1 MRFIKRLFILT
12 LCLLLLEVG
21 YALDVPDFMMVP
33 KSTWVSGFPELN
45 KDDIQTEIAIAAQD
59 ANLGLR
65 LVHLKK
71 SYQATKLASEA
82 LAENGVIESGDILL
96 SFRPAW
102 VDTLAYAHVQL
113 GISHAALAFVVEM
126 DGKKYVH
133 SLESPISYSSFLDS
147 PHQYGDLEAF
157 HIVRPTLTEVEKSNL
172 KRWAKLTMSHPDRF
186 AFFSDYGTPMY
197 KRGLAGVD
205 RPIDQVRLLAK
216 VIKEGGPTFSC
227 YCSEFVWTFLGL
239 RKCSPDEFPSGNL
252 EMFFDPLKG
261 LYQEDPKAG
270 LTQGPDA
277 ALRKSGNPNR
287 PQILTAKVAVDFLD
301 SPSDLQGRMSSGH
314 QAVARANKPKMDLLK
329 RYYGSGEPAGMVS
342 EINQGIIE
350 NFSPTAFL
358 IRSHAGL
365 NGLRYA
371 GTVVFDK

>member
-1 MRFIKRLFILT
+1 
-12 LCLLLLEVG
+12 
-21 YALDVPDFMMVP
+21 
-33 KSTWVSGFPELN
+33 
-45 KDDIQTEIAIAAQD
+45 
-59 ANLGLR
+59 
-65 LVHLKK
+65 
-71 SYQATKLASEA
+71 
-82 LAENGVIESGDILL
+82 
-96 SFRPAW
+96 
-102 VDTLAYAHVQL
+102 VQL

-133 SLESPISYSSFLDS
+133 SLESPMSYSSFLDS
-147 PHQYGDLEAF
+147 PHQYSDLEAF
-157 HIVRPTLTEVEKSNL
+157 HILRPTLTEAEKSNL

-186 AFFSDYGTPMY
+186 AFFSDYSKPMY
-197 KRGLAGVD
+197 KRGLPGVD

-216 VIKEGGPTFSC
+216 VIKDGGPTFSC

-239 RKCSPDEFPSGNL
+239 RKCSPDEFPNGTL

-261 LYQEDPKAG
+261 FYQDDPKAG

-287 PQILTAKVAVDFLD
+287 TQILTSKVFVDFLD
-301 SPSDLQGRMSSGH
+301 SPSELQGRMSSGH
-314 QAVARANKPKMDLLK
+314 QAVARANKPKMELLK
-329 RYYGSGEPAGMVS
+329 HYYASGEPSNMVQ

-358 IRSHAGL
+358 IRSDAGL

>member
-1 MRFIKRLFILT
+1 MKRVFIFT
-12 LCLLLLEVG
+12 FCLLLFGVG

-33 KSTWVSGFPELN
+33 KSTWVAGFPELN
-45 KDDIQTEIAIAAQD
+45 KDDIQTEVATAAQD

-71 SYQATKLASEA
+71 SYQATKRASET
-82 LAENGVIESGDILL
+82 LGENGVIESGDILL

-102 VDTLAYAHVQL
+102 ANTLAYAHVQL
-113 GISHAALAFVVEM
+113 GVSHAALAFVVEV

-133 SLESPISYSSFLDS
+133 SLESPMSYSSFLDS

-157 HIVRPTLTEVEKSNL
+157 HILRPTLTEAEKSNL

-186 AFFSDYGTPMY
+186 AFFSDYSKPMY
-197 KRGLAGVD
+197 KRGLPGVD

-216 VIKEGGPTFSC
+216 VIKNGGTTFSC

-239 RKCSPDEFPSGNL
+239 RKCSPDEFPNGNL

-261 LYQEDPKAG
+261 FYQDNPKAG

-277 ALRKSGNPNR
+277 ALRKSGDPNR
-287 PQILTAKVAVDFLD
+287 TQILTSKVLVDFLD

-314 QAVARANKPKMDLLK
+314 QAVARANKPKMDLLR
-329 RYYGSGEPAGMVS
+329 RYYGSGEPADMVPA
-342 EINQGIIE
+342 INQGIIE

>member
-1 MRFIKRLFILT
+1 MKRLFILT
-12 LCLLLLEVG
+12 FCLLFFEIG
-21 YALDVPDFMMVP
+21 YSLDVPDFMMVP
-33 KSTWVSGFPELN
+33 KSTWVAGFPELN
-45 KDDIQTEIAIAAQD
+45 KDGIKTDIATAAQD
-59 ANLGLR
+59 PNLGLR

-102 VDTLAYAHVQL
+102 ADTLAYAHVQL

-133 SLESPISYSSFLDS
+133 SLESPMSYSSFLDS

-157 HIVRPTLTEVEKSNL
+157 HILRPTLTEVEKSNL

-197 KRGLAGVD
+197 KRGLPGVD

-216 VIKEGGPTFSC
+216 VIKEGGTTFSC

-261 LYQEDPKAG
+261 FYQDDPKAG

-277 ALRKSGNPNR
+277 ALRKSGDPNR
-287 PQILTAKVAVDFLD
+287 TQILTLKVLVDFLD

-314 QAVARANKPKMDLLK
+314 QAVARANKHKMDLLNH
-329 RYYGSGEPAGMVS
+329 YYGSGEPAGMVP

>member
-1 MRFIKRLFILT
+1 MKRLFIFT
-12 LCLLLLEVG
+12 FCLLLFEVG

-33 KSTWVSGFPELN
+33 KSTWVSGLPELN
-45 KDDIQTEIAIAAQD
+45 KDDIQTEVATAAQD
-59 ANLGLR
+59 PNLGLR

-71 SYQATKLASEA
+71 SFQATRRASET
-82 LAENGVIESGDILL
+82 LGENGVIESGDILL
-96 SFRPAW
+96 SLRPAW
-102 VDTLAYAHVQL
+102 ADTLAYAHVQL

-126 DGKKYVH
+126 NGKKYVH
-133 SLESPISYSSFLDS
+133 SLESPMSYSSFLDS
-147 PHQYGDLEAF
+147 PHQYGDLDAF
-157 HIVRPTLTEVEKSNL
+157 HILRPTLTEVEKSNL
-172 KRWAKLTMSHPDRF
+172 KQWAKLAMSHPDRF
-186 AFFSDYGTPMY
+186 AFFSDYSKPMY
-197 KRGLAGVD
+197 KRGLPGVD

-216 VIKEGGPTFSC
+216 VIKDGGPTFSC
-227 YCSEFVWTFLGL
+227 YCSEFAWTFLGL
-239 RKCSPDEFPSGNL
+239 RKCSPDEFPNGNL

-261 LYQEDPKAG
+261 FYQDAPKAG

-287 PQILTAKVAVDFLD
+287 IQILTSKVFVDLLD

-329 RYYGSGEPAGMVS
+329 RYYASGEPADVVPA
-342 EINQGIIE
+342 INQGIIE

-358 IRSHAGL
+358 IRSDAGL
-365 NGLRYA
+365 NGLRYV

>member
-1 MRFIKRLFILT
+1 MKRLFILT
-12 LCLLLLEVG
+12 LCLLLLEGG

-33 KSTWVSGFPELN
+33 KSDWVAEFPELN
-45 KDDIQTEIAIAAQD
+45 KDDIQTEIATAAQD

-71 SYQATKLASEA
+71 SFQATKLASKA

-96 SFRPAW
+96 SFRPSWA
-102 VDTLAYAHVQL
+102 DTLAYAHVQL

-126 DGKKYVH
+126 EGKKYVH
-133 SLESPISYSSFLDS
+133 SLESPMSYSSFLDS
-147 PHQYGDLEAF
+147 AHQYGDLEAF

-172 KRWAKLTMSHPDRF
+172 KKWAKLTMSHPDRF

-197 KRGLAGVD
+197 KRGLPGVNH
-205 RPIDQVRLLAK
+205 PIDQVRLLAK
-216 VIKEGGPTFSC
+216 VIKEGGTTFSC

-239 RKCSPDEFPSGNL
+239 RKCSPDEFPNGNL

-261 LYQEDPKAG
+261 LYQDEPKAG

-287 PQILTAKVAVDFLD
+287 TQILTSKVTVDFLD

>member
-1 MRFIKRLFILT
+1 MKRLFILT
-12 LCLLLLEVG
+12 FCLLLLEVG
-21 YALDVPDFMMVP
+21 YALDVPEFMMVP
-33 KSTWVSGFPELN
+33 KSTWVAGFPELN
-45 KDDIQTEIAIAAQD
+45 KDDIRTEIAIAPQD

-102 VDTLAYAHVQL
+102 ADTLAYAHVQL

-133 SLESPISYSSFLDS
+133 SLESPMSYSSFLDS
-147 PHQYGDLEAF
+147 PHQYSDLEAF

-197 KRGLAGVD
+197 KRGLPGVNQ
-205 RPIDQVRLLAK
+205 PIDQVRLLAK

-287 PQILTAKVAVDFLD
+287 TRILTSKVAVDFLD

>member
-1 MRFIKRLFILT
+1 MKRLFILT
-12 LCLLLLEVG
+12 FCLLLLEVG
-21 YALDVPDFMMVP
+21 YALDVPEFMMVP
-33 KSTWVSGFPELN
+33 KSTWVAGFPELN
-45 KDDIQTEIAIAAQD
+45 KDDIRTEIAIAPQD

-102 VDTLAYAHVQL
+102 ADTLAYAHVQL

-133 SLESPISYSSFLDS
+133 SLESPMSYSSFLDS
-147 PHQYGDLEAF
+147 PHQYSDLEAF

-186 AFFSDYGTPMY
+186 AFFQDYGTPMY
-197 KRGLAGVD
+197 KRGLPGVNQ
-205 RPIDQVRLLAK
+205 PIDQIRLLAK
-216 VIKEGGPTFSC
+216 VIKEGGTTFSC

-287 PQILTAKVAVDFLD
+287 TQILTSKVAVDFLD

>member
-1 MRFIKRLFILT
+1 MKRLFILT
-12 LCLLLLEVG
+12 FCLLLLEVG

-33 KSTWVSGFPELN
+33 KSTWVAGFPELN
-45 KDDIQTEIAIAAQD
+45 KDDIQTEIASAAQD

-82 LAENGVIESGDILL
+82 LAENGIIESGDILL
-96 SFRPAW
+96 SFRSTWA
-102 VDTLAYAHVQL
+102 DTLAYAHVQL
-113 GISHAALAFVVEM
+113 GISHAALAFVVEV

-172 KRWAKLTMSHPDRF
+172 KKWAKLTMSHPDRF
-186 AFFSDYGTPMY
+186 AFFQDYGTPMY
-197 KRGLAGVD
+197 KRGLPGVNH
-205 RPIDQVRLLAK
+205 PIDQVRLLAK
-216 VIKEGGPTFSC
+216 VIKEGGTTFSC

-239 RKCSPDEFPSGNL
+239 RKCSPDEFPSGTL

-261 LYQEDPKAG
+261 LYQDDPKAG

-287 PQILTAKVAVDFLD
+287 TQILTSKVAVDFLD

>member
-1 MRFIKRLFILT
+1 MRFMRLFTLT
-12 LCLLLLEVG
+12 FCLLFLEVG

-33 KSTWVSGFPELN
+33 KSTWVAEFPELN
-45 KDDIQTEIAIAAQD
+45 KDDIQTEIVTATQD

-82 LAENGVIESGDILL
+82 LGKNGVIESGDILL

-102 VDTLAYAHVQL
+102 ADTLAYAHVQL

-133 SLESPISYSSFLDS
+133 SLESPMSYSSFLDS

-157 HIVRPTLTEVEKSNL
+157 HILRPTLTEAEKSNL
-172 KRWAKLTMSHPDRF
+172 KGWAKLTMSHPDRF

-197 KRGLAGVD
+197 KRGLPGVD

-216 VIKEGGPTFSC
+216 VIKEGGTTFSC

-239 RKCSPDEFPSGNL
+239 RKCSPDEFPGGNL

-261 LYQEDPKAG
+261 FYQDDPKAG
-270 LTQGPDA
+270 LTQGPDV
-277 ALRKSGNPNR
+277 ALRKSGNANR
-287 PQILTAKVAVDFLD
+287 TQILTSKVFVDFLD

-329 RYYGSGEPAGMVS
+329 HYYGSGEPAAMAP

>member
-1 MRFIKRLFILT
+1 MKGLFTFI
-12 LCLLLLEVG
+12 LCLLLLDVG

-45 KDDIQTEIAIAAQD
+45 KDDIQTEVANATQD

-71 SYQATKLASEA
+71 SFQATRRASET
-82 LAENGVIESGDILL
+82 LAGNGVIESGDILL
-96 SFRPAW
+96 SLRPSWA
-102 VDTLAYAHVQL
+102 DTLAYAHVQL

-126 DGKKYVH
+126 NGKKYVH
-133 SLESPISYSSFLDS
+133 SLESPMSYSSFLDS
-147 PHQYGDLEAF
+147 SHQYADLDAF
-157 HIVRPTLTEVEKSNL
+157 HILRPTLTEVEKSNL
-172 KRWAKLTMSHPDRF
+172 KGWAKLTMSHPDRF
-186 AFFSDYGTPMY
+186 AFFSDYSKPMY
-197 KRGLAGVD
+197 KRGLPGVD

-216 VIKEGGPTFSC
+216 VIKEGGPTFNC

-239 RKCSPDEFPSGNL
+239 RKCSPDEFPNGTL

-261 LYQEDPKAG
+261 FYQDDPKAG

-287 PQILTAKVAVDFLD
+287 IQILTSKVFVDFLD

-314 QAVARANKPKMDLLK
+314 QAVARANKPKMDLLR
-329 RYYGSGEPAGMVS
+329 RYYASAEPADAVPA
-342 EINQGIIE
+342 INQGIIE

-358 IRSHAGL
+358 VRSDAGL
-365 NGLRYA
+365 NGLKYA
-371 GTVVFDK
+371 GTVVFDR

>member
-1 MRFIKRLFILT
+1 MTSK
-12 LCLLLLEVG
+12 
-21 YALDVPDFMMVP
+21 P
-33 KSTWVSGFPELN
+33 KSPRPP
-45 KDDIQTEIAIAAQD
+45 QD

-71 SYQATKLASEA
+71 SFQATRRASET
-82 LAENGVIESGDILL
+82 LGENGVIESGDILL
-96 SFRPAW
+96 SLRPAW
-102 VDTLAYAHVQL
+102 ADTLAYAHVQL

-133 SLESPISYSSFLDS
+133 SLESPMSYSSFLDS

-157 HIVRPTLTEVEKSNL
+157 HILRPTLTEAEKSNL
-172 KRWAKLTMSHPDRF
+172 KQWAKLAMSHPDRF
-186 AFFSDYGTPMY
+186 AFFSDYSKPMY
-197 KRGLAGVD
+197 KRGLPGVD

-216 VIKEGGPTFSC
+216 VIKDGGPTFSC

-239 RKCSPDEFPSGNL
+239 RKCSPDEFPNGTL

-261 LYQEDPKAG
+261 FYQDDPKAG

-287 PQILTAKVAVDFLD
+287 TQILTSKVFVDFLD

-314 QAVARANKPKMDLLK
+314 QAVARANKPKMELLK
-329 RYYGSGEPAGMVS
+329 HYYASGEPSNMVQEIKSRYHRELFSNGVLDSLRCGFEWTQIRGNSSLRQMRRSLQIRAAGDQRKPLEEQKRLVMKRV
-342 EINQGIIE
+342 
-350 NFSPTAFL
+350 
-358 IRSHAGL
+358 
-365 NGLRYA
+365 LR
-371 GTVVFDK
+371 

>member
-1 MRFIKRLFILT
+1 MKRLFILT
-12 LCLLLLEVG
+12 FCLLLLEIG

-33 KSTWVSGFPELN
+33 KSTWVAGFPELN
-45 KDDIQTEIAIAAQD
+45 KDDIQTEIASAAQD

-102 VDTLAYAHVQL
+102 ADTLAYAHVQL

-133 SLESPISYSSFLDS
+133 SLESPMSYSSFLNS

-172 KRWAKLTMSHPDRF
+172 KKWAKLTMSHPDRF
-186 AFFSDYGTPMY
+186 AFFQDYGTPMY
-197 KRGLAGVD
+197 KRGLPGVSH
-205 RPIDQVRLLAK
+205 PIDQVRLLAK
-216 VIKEGGPTFSC
+216 VIKEGGTTFNC

-239 RKCSPDEFPSGNL
+239 RKCSPDEFPGGNL

-287 PQILTAKVAVDFLD
+287 TQILTSKVAVDFLD

>member
-1 MRFIKRLFILT
+1 MKRLFIFT
-12 LCLLLLEVG
+12 FCLLLFEVG
-21 YALDVPDFMMVP
+21 YTLDVPDFMMVP
-33 KSTWVSGFPELN
+33 KSTWISGFPDLN
-45 KDDIQTEIAIAAQD
+45 KDDIHSEVITAAQD

-71 SYQATKLASEA
+71 SYQATKRASET
-82 LAENGVIESGDILL
+82 LGENGVIESGDILL
-96 SFRPAW
+96 SLRPAW
-102 VDTLAYAHVQL
+102 ADTLAYAHVQL
-113 GISHAALAFVVEM
+113 GISHAALAFVVEV

-133 SLESPISYSSFLDS
+133 SLESPMSYSSFLDS

-157 HIVRPTLTEVEKSNL
+157 HILRPTLTEVEKSNL
-172 KRWAKLTMSHPDRF
+172 KSWAKLTMSHPDRF
-186 AFFSDYGTPMY
+186 AFFSDYSKPMY
-197 KRGLAGVD
+197 KRSLPGVD

-216 VIKEGGPTFSC
+216 VIKDGGTTFSC

-239 RKCSPDEFPSGNL
+239 RKCSPDEFPNGNL

-261 LYQEDPKAG
+261 FYQDAPKAG

-287 PQILTAKVAVDFLD
+287 TQVLTSKVFVDFLD

-314 QAVARANKPKMDLLK
+314 QAVARANKPKMELLK
-329 RYYGSGEPAGMVS
+329 HYYASGEPAGMVP

-358 IRSHAGL
+358 IRSDAGL
-365 NGLRYA
+365 NGLRYV

>member
-1 MRFIKRLFILT
+1 MKRLFILT
-12 LCLLLLEVG
+12 FCLLLLDVG
-21 YALDVPDFMMVP
+21 YALDVPEFMMVP
-33 KSTWVSGFPELN
+33 KSTWVAGFPELN
-45 KDDIQTEIAIAAQD
+45 KDDIRTEIASAAQD

-102 VDTLAYAHVQL
+102 ADTLAYAHVQL

-133 SLESPISYSSFLDS
+133 SLESPMSYSSFLDS

-172 KRWAKLTMSHPDRF
+172 KKWAKLTMSHRDRF
-186 AFFSDYGTPMY
+186 AFFQDYGTPMY
-197 KRGLAGVD
+197 KRGLPGVNH
-205 RPIDQVRLLAK
+205 PIDQVRLLAK
-216 VIKEGGPTFSC
+216 VIKEGGTTFNC

-287 PQILTAKVAVDFLD
+287 TQILTSKVVVDFLD

-358 IRSHAGL
+358 IRSHADL

>member
-1 MRFIKRLFILT
+1 MKRLFIFT
-12 LCLLLLEVG
+12 FCLLLFKVD

-33 KSTWVSGFPELN
+33 KSTWVAGFPELN
-45 KDDIQTEIAIAAQD
+45 KDDIQTEVATAAQD

-71 SYQATKLASEA
+71 SYQATKRASET
-82 LAENGVIESGDILL
+82 LGENGVIESGDILL
-96 SFRPAW
+96 SLRPAW
-102 VDTLAYAHVQL
+102 ADTLAYAHVQL

-133 SLESPISYSSFLDS
+133 SLESPMSYSSFLDS
-147 PHQYGDLEAF
+147 PHQYSDLEAF
-157 HIVRPTLTEVEKSNL
+157 HILRPTLTEAEKSNL
-172 KRWAKLTMSHPDRF
+172 KRWAKLTMSHADRF
-186 AFFSDYGTPMY
+186 AFFSDYSKPMY
-197 KRGLAGVD
+197 KRGLPGVD

-239 RKCSPDEFPSGNL
+239 RKCSPDEFPNGNL

-261 LYQEDPKAG
+261 FYQDAPKAG

-287 PQILTAKVAVDFLD
+287 IQILTSKVFVDFLD

-329 RYYGSGEPAGMVS
+329 RYYASGEPADVVL
-342 EINQGIIE
+342 EINQGIID

-358 IRSHAGL
+358 IRSDAGL
-365 NGLRYA
+365 NGLRYV

>member
-1 MRFIKRLFILT
+1 MKRVFIFT
-12 LCLLLLEVG
+12 FCLLLFGVG

-33 KSTWVSGFPELN
+33 KSTWVAGFPELN
-45 KDDIQTEIAIAAQD
+45 KDDIQTEVATAAQD

-71 SYQATKLASEA
+71 SYQATKRASET
-82 LAENGVIESGDILL
+82 LGENGVIESGDILL

-102 VDTLAYAHVQL
+102 ANTLAYAHVQL
-113 GISHAALAFVVEM
+113 GVSHAALAFVVEV

-133 SLESPISYSSFLDS
+133 SLESPMSYSSFLDS

-157 HIVRPTLTEVEKSNL
+157 HILRPTLTEAEKSNL
-172 KRWAKLTMSHPDRF
+172 KGWAKLTMSHPDRF
-186 AFFSDYGTPMY
+186 AFFSDYSKPMY
-197 KRGLAGVD
+197 KRGLPGVD

-216 VIKEGGPTFSC
+216 VIKDGGTTFSC

-239 RKCSPDEFPSGNL
+239 RKCSPDEFPNGNL

-261 LYQEDPKAG
+261 FYQDNPKAG

-277 ALRKSGNPNR
+277 ALRKSGDPNR
-287 PQILTAKVAVDFLD
+287 TQILTSKVLVDFLD

-314 QAVARANKPKMDLLK
+314 QAVARANKPKMDLLR
-329 RYYGSGEPAGMVS
+329 RYYGSGEPADMVPA
-342 EINQGIIE
+342 INEGIIE

>member
-1 MRFIKRLFILT
+1 MKALFTFT
-12 LCLLLLEVG
+12 LCLLLLDVG

-45 KDDIQTEIAIAAQD
+45 KDDIQTEVASATQD

-71 SYQATKLASEA
+71 SFQATRRASET

-96 SFRPAW
+96 SLRPSWA
-102 VDTLAYAHVQL
+102 DTLAYAHVQL

-126 DGKKYVH
+126 NGKKYVH
-133 SLESPISYSSFLDS
+133 SLESPMSYSSFLDS
-147 PHQYGDLEAF
+147 SHQYADLDAF
-157 HIVRPTLTEVEKSNL
+157 HILRPTLTEVEKSNL
-172 KRWAKLTMSHPDRF
+172 KGWAKLTMSHPDRF
-186 AFFSDYGTPMY
+186 AFFSDYSKPMY
-197 KRGLAGVD
+197 KRGLPGVD
-205 RPIDQVRLLAK
+205 RPIDQVRLLGK
-216 VIKEGGPTFSC
+216 VIKEGGPPFNC

-239 RKCSPDEFPSGNL
+239 RKCSPDGFPNGTL

-261 LYQEDPKAG
+261 FYQDDPKAG

-287 PQILTAKVAVDFLD
+287 IQILTSKVFVDFLD

-314 QAVARANKPKMDLLK
+314 QAVARANKPKMDLLR
-329 RYYGSGEPAGMVS
+329 RYYGSGEPADAVPA
-342 EINQGIIE
+342 INQGIIE

-358 IRSHAGL
+358 IRSDAGL
-365 NGLRYA
+365 NGLKYA

>member
-1 MRFIKRLFILT
+1 MKRLFILT
-12 LCLLLLEVG
+12 FCLLLLEVG
-21 YALDVPDFMMVP
+21 YALDVPEFMMVP
-33 KSTWVSGFPELN
+33 KSTWVAGFPELN
-45 KDDIQTEIAIAAQD
+45 KDDIRTEIAIAPQD

-102 VDTLAYAHVQL
+102 ADTLAYAHVQL

-197 KRGLAGVD
+197 KRGLAGVN

-287 PQILTAKVAVDFLD
+287 TQILTSKVAVDFLD

-329 RYYGSGEPAGMVS
+329 RYYGSGEPASMVS

>member
-1 MRFIKRLFILT
+1 MKRLFILT
-12 LCLLLLEVG
+12 FCLLLLEVG
-21 YALDVPDFMMVP
+21 YALDVPEFMMVP
-33 KSTWVSGFPELN
+33 KSTWVAGFPELN
-45 KDDIQTEIAIAAQD
+45 KDDIRTEIASSAQD

-71 SYQATKLASEA
+71 SYQATKMASEA

-102 VDTLAYAHVQL
+102 ADTLAYAHVQL

-133 SLESPISYSSFLDS
+133 SLESPMSYSSFLDS

-172 KRWAKLTMSHPDRF
+172 KKWAKLTMSHPDRF
-186 AFFSDYGTPMY
+186 AFFQDYGTPMY
-197 KRGLAGVD
+197 KRGLPGVNH
-205 RPIDQVRLLAK
+205 PIDQVRLLAK
-216 VIKEGGPTFSC
+216 VIKEGRTTFSC

-287 PQILTAKVAVDFLD
+287 IQILTSNVAVDFLD